1 MTQRTD
7 ASEVLLRGIR
17 SALDIWASRA
27 GNTVEPLYWVLRL
40 QLAET
45 GLDPGASVGDVAS
58 RVPSEQRESVVR
70 TFKAAQT
77 YFDDIRYVSLEPVT
91 QVWGTVVNAL
101 RAAAGSN
108 RTTPV
113 QRQVFQFSPESLV
126 RLFVALRSDKTIADD
141 LYHAYKAMPAPEC
154 QALAALLNVEN
165 GVDNVGDVGLDADT
179 MMRLIRLLDHE
190 GPMSAEEQS
199 DLASLSRTQLVSAA
213 FSGLRSR
220 G

>member
-1 MTQRTD
+1 MTID

-17 SALDIWASRA
+17 SALDGWAARA
-27 GNTVEPLYWVLRL
+27 GNTVDPLYWVLRL

-45 GLDPGASVGDVAS
+45 GLEPTSSVGDVAA
-58 RVPSEQRESVVR
+58 RVPADQRESVIR
-70 TFKAAQT
+70 TFKAASA

-101 RAAAGSN
+101 RVAAGSN
-108 RTTPV
+108 RATPV
-113 QRQVFQFSPESLV
+113 QRQVFVFAPDALV
-126 RLFVALRSDKTIADD
+126 RLFVALRADKRHADE
-141 LYHAYKAMPAPEC
+141 LYHVYKAMPAPEC
-154 QALAALLNVEN
+154 QALAALLNVDN
-165 GVDNVGDVGLDADT
+165 GAGDAVLDADT

-190 GPMSAEEQS
+190 GPMSEAEQS

>member
-141 LYHAYKAMPAPEC
+141 LYHAYKAMPATEC

>member
-1 MTQRTD
+1 MRTD

-17 SALDIWASRA
+17 SALDGWASRS
-27 GNTVEPLYWVLRL
+27 GNTVDPLYWVLRL

-45 GLDPGASVGDVAS
+45 GLEPGASVGDVAN
-58 RVPSEQRESVVR
+58 RIPADQRESVVR
-70 TFKAAQT
+70 TFKAASS

-101 RAAAGSN
+101 RVAACSN
-108 RTTPV
+108 RATPV
-113 QRQVFQFSPESLV
+113 QRQVFQFSPDSLA
-126 RLFVALRSDKTIADD
+126 RLFVALRADKEIADE
-141 LYHAYKAMPAPEC
+141 LYLAYKAMPAPEC
-154 QALAALLNVEN
+154 QALAALLNVDN
-165 GVDNVGDVGLDADT
+165 GAGEAVIDAET

>member
-1 MTQRTD
+1 MRTD

-27 GNTVEPLYWVLRL
+27 GNTVDPLYWVLRL

-45 GLDPGASVGDVAS
+45 GLEPGASVGDVAS

-70 TFKAAQT
+70 TFKAAST

-108 RTTPV
+108 RATPV

-126 RLFVALRSDKTIADD
+126 RLFVALRSDKTVADD

-165 GVDNVGDVGLDADT
+165 GVDNGGDVGLDADT

>member
-1 MTQRTD
+1 MRTD

-27 GNTVEPLYWVLRL
+27 GNTADPLYWVLRL

-154 QALAALLNVEN
+154 QALAALLNVDN
-165 GVDNVGDVGLDADT
+165 GAGETVLDADT

>member
-1 MTQRTD
+1 MRID
-7 ASEVLLRGIR
+7 ASEVLLRGIQ
-17 SALDIWASRA
+17 SALDGWAARA
-27 GNTVEPLYWVLRL
+27 GNNVDPLYWVLRL

-45 GLDPGASVGDVAS
+45 GLEPTASVGDVAA
-58 RVPSEQRESVVR
+58 RVPADQRDAVVR
-70 TFKAAQT
+70 TFKAASA

-101 RAAAGSN
+101 RVAAKSN
-108 RTTPV
+108 RATPV
-113 QRQVFQFSPESLV
+113 QRQVFVFSPESLV
-126 RLFVALRSDKTIADD
+126 RLLVALRSDKGVADD
-141 LYHAYKAMPAPEC
+141 LYHVYKAMPAPEC
-154 QALAALLNVEN
+154 QALAALLNVDN
-165 GVDNVGDVGLDADT
+165 GAGEAVLDLET

-190 GPMSAEEQS
+190 GPMSDEEQS

>member
-1 MTQRTD
+1 MTID

-17 SALDIWASRA
+17 SALDGWATRA
-27 GNTVEPLYWVLRL
+27 GNTVDALYWVLRL

-45 GLDPGASVGDVAS
+45 GLEPTSSVGDVAS
-58 RVPSEQRESVVR
+58 RVPAEQRESVVR
-70 TFKAAQT
+70 TFKAAST

-101 RAAAGSN
+101 RVAAGSN
-108 RTTPV
+108 RATPV
-113 QRQVFQFSPESLV
+113 QRQVFVFSPDSLA
-126 RLFVALRSDKTIADD
+126 RLFVALRSDKRIADE
-141 LYHAYKAMPAPEC
+141 LYHVYKAMPAPEC
-154 QALAALLNVEN
+154 QALAALLNVDN
-165 GVDNVGDVGLDADT
+165 GAGEAVLDAET

-190 GPMSAEEQS
+190 GPMSEEEQS